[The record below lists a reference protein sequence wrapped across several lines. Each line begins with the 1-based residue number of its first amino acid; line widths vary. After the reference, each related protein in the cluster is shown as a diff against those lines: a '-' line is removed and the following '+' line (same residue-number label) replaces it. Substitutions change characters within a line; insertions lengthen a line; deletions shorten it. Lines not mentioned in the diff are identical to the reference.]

1 MNKMIMMCVTDMNYF
16 NCHKNN
22 MPHCYENQRKK
33 KKKVISR
40 M

>member
-1 MNKMIMMCVTDMNYF
+1 MIMMCVTDMNYF

-22 MPHCYENQRKK
+22 MPHCYENQKK
-33 KKKVISR
+33 KRKVISR